1 MSPEK
6 DGTSACTVN
15 SVPEIMMNG
24 GCNTNPANS
33 GCKYEN
39 STIYTSD
46 GVTFAELPPMPIG
59 MTSHCMVALDNDDLF
74 VTGGAVPKD
83 SGGSQYNDKSF
94 LYHSD
99 TMVWEEL
106 QGLPTPRG
114 SLMCGLVHNINDE
127 QDIIVV
133 GGHGSEILDFNTTDL
148 VEIYNI
154 QSGQWRTG

>member
-1 MSPEK
+1 MSPDK

-15 SVPEIMMNG
+15 SVQEIIMNG
-24 GCNTNPANS
+24 GCEGS
-33 GCKYEN
+33 YRCGDYDN
-39 STIYTSD
+39 STTYTSD
-46 GVTFAELPPMPIG
+46 GETFAELPPMPIG
-59 MTSHCMVALDNDDLF
+59 LTSHCVVALDDDDLF
-74 VTGGAVPKD
+74 VTGGADPKD

-114 SLMCGLVHNINDE
+114 SLMCGLAHNTNGE